1 MRTIAIVNQKG
12 GCGKTTSAINLAGVF
27 ASRRQPTLLVDLDP
41 QSHCAASLAI
51 PEQDIDLHIGDALL
65 AEPNRRIDDNRL
77 LWRVRRHLCVAPST
91 VKLAGLEAAQG
102 GLAAQRDRESRLKSY
117 MSRLS
122 DTFTWAIF
130 DCAPSI
136 GLLTYNALH
145 AADLVI
151 IPVQTSFLSLHG
163 TRRQLATIN
172 ALARRLEKDVPFRL
186 LPTMHDPDSEQARD
200 VLKELRESF
209 GPAVLPTVIRL
220 DPRITEATSLGQPV
234 IEFDPNSWGA
244 TDYVELASE
253 VLELRNAPVVTLPE
267 EPEHDTQPEATSSI
281 PRPVINVNRP
291 LPRPGFGE
299 PSSHTP
305 ASTNRAT
312 EIAERARKLLA
323 RTNRLQEQIEARS
336 TQGGTHLI
344 EEKATHEPEAN
355 TRARV
360 DRLYGTRETSRGILF
375 VHPGAPHSSICVA
388 GDFNNWNPS
397 TTRLRYNA
405 HLGVHEGCVPL
416 TVGMHEYRIVVDGR
430 WITDPFNTRSVTN
443 PFGERNSIVVVTRDP
458 RIPILSESAD

>member
-65 AEPNRRIDDNRL
+65 AEPNRHVDDNRL

-91 VKLAGLEAAQG
+91 VKLAGLEATQG
-102 GLAAQRDRESRLKSY
+102 GLATQRDRETRLKSY
-117 MSRLS
+117 LS
-122 DTFTWAIF
+122 HLRETFTWAIL

-136 GLLTYNALH
+136 GLLTFNALH

-172 ALARRLEKDVPFRL
+172 SLARRLEKDVPFRL

-200 VLKELRESF
+200 ILKELRDNF

-220 DPRITEATSLGQPV
+220 DHKISLATSLGQPV
-234 IEFDPNSWGA
+234 IEHDPSSWGA

-267 EPEHDTQPEATSSI
+267 EPDEASPEATSPSI
-281 PRPVINVNRP
+281 VNPNIPAPRPAT
-291 LPRPGFGE
+291 LDE
-299 PSSHTP
+299 PVAGSN
-305 ASTNRAT
+305 ANRAT

-323 RTNRLQEQIEARS
+323 RTSHLQEQIQARAA
-336 TQGGTHLI
+336 GGGSVAHLI
-344 EEKATHEPEAN
+344 EDKSTYEPPEN
-355 TRARV
+355 SRARV
-360 DRLYGTRETSRGILF
+360 ERLYGTRETSRGVLF
-375 VHPGAPHSSICVA
+375 VHPGSPSSSICVA
-388 GDFNNWNPS
+388 GDFNNWNPA
-397 TTRLRYNA
+397 TTRLDYNPQ
-405 HLGVHEGCVPL
+405 LGVHEGCIPL
-416 TVGMHEYRIVVDGR
+416 KAGMHEYRIVVDGR
-430 WITDPFNTRSVTN
+430 WITDPFNSRSVTN
-443 PFGERNSIVVVTRDP
+443 PFGERNSIIVVTRDP
-458 RIPILSESAD
+458 QVPIVPESAD